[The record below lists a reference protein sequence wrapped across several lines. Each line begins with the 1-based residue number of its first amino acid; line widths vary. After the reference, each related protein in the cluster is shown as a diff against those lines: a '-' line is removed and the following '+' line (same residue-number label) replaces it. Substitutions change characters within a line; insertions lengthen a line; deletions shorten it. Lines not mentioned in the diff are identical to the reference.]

1 MKRKGTHP
9 TVLRTGRSAR
19 AASKHRSLPI
29 AGRVASGAGW
39 NALIESMIEH
49 LPNMVFLKDA
59 KNLRFVHFNKAGE
72 ELLGYSRYELLGKND
87 YDFFPK
93 EEADFFTS
101 KDREVLTNGRLLDI
115 PEEPIQTRHK
125 GVRIL
130 HTRKIPICGASG
142 RPQYLLGIS
151 EDITE
156 RKMVEQELKQAKEDL
171 ERRVDARTSELA
183 AANAALQKEIVEHET
198 LVVSLQDM
206 STRLIHAQEEER
218 SRIARDLHDDFSQQL
233 ALIGI
238 ELEELGQQ
246 LPRTEEHLN
255 ALCDDLWGKVRQLS
269 NDLHGMSHELHPS
282 KLDHLGLPA
291 ALRSLCREIS
301 RLHGVTVQCVEKDVP
316 ASLPRPV
323 GLCFYRIAQEALR
336 NVVKHSHA
344 QDALVEI
351 IGSPGR
357 ISMCVRDSGAGFDPE
372 LAAVK
377 MGVGLISMRE
387 RVRGIGGHLAIR
399 SQPLHGTSI
408 EVQAPLTA

>member
-1 MKRKGTHP
+1 MKRKRTHP
-9 TVLRTGRSAR
+9 TVPRTGRSAR
-19 AASKHRSLPI
+19 AALKPRSLPI
-29 AGRVASGAGW
+29 TGRVASGAGG
-39 NALIESMIEH
+39 NALIEAMIEH

-59 KNLRFVHFNKAGE
+59 ENLRFVHFNKAGE
-72 ELLGYSRYELLGKND
+72 ELLGYSRFDLLDRND

-93 EEADFFTS
+93 EEADFFTA
-101 KDREVLTNGRLLDI
+101 KDREVLASGRLLDI

-125 GVRIL
+125 GLRFL
-130 HTRKIPICGASG
+130 HTRKIPICDASG

-156 RKMVEQELKQAKEDL
+156 RKRVEQELKQAKEDL

-183 AANAALQKEIVEHET
+183 AANAALQKEIVERET

-206 STRLIHAQEEER
+206 SARLIHAQEEER

-255 ALCDDLWGKVRQLS
+255 ALRDDLWGKVRQLS

-316 ASLPRPV
+316 ASLPRSV

-344 QDALVEI
+344 QEALVEI

-357 ISMCVRDSGAGFDPE
+357 IRMCVRDSGAGFDPE
-372 LAAVK
+372 LAAAK

-387 RVRGIGGHLAIR
+387 RVRGIGGHLTIR

-408 EVQAPLTA
+408 DVQSPLTA